1 MTGYRWTILATATAA
16 QTAAAMLFQGLP
28 AIGPQLRDGY
38 GLTVGETGI
47 ALSAVVV
54 GMTLTL
60 LAWGTLSDR
69 RGERAVISI
78 GLVGAAAALSGA
90 ALTTAF
96 SGLFLCLFAAGLFVA
111 SANAASGRATMGWF
125 TARERGLALGIRQA
139 SMPVGAAL
147 AGLTL
152 PALAAGGTLPA
163 LMGLAAILLGAA
175 LVAALLLRPPPTPL
189 ERAPA
194 ERPLRDRRIWRLS
207 EASALLVSVQFG
219 YLGFLTLYLHDERG
233 FSAAAAAATLAGVQ
247 LVGAATRVALGR
259 LSDRQGRRIA
269 PLRRLSLVLAAG
281 TALAG
286 AAEATGLDVLLPL
299 VLAGALAAAS
309 WNGLAFTAAAEL
321 AGGANSGT
329 ALGLQNSVMSVVSGT
344 TLATFGWL
352 VSGTSWAIGF
362 GLLALPAL
370 GAHAMLRRVPE
381 PAASLA
387 S

>member
-1 MTGYRWTILATATAA
+1 
-16 QTAAAMLFQGLP
+16 MLFQGLP

-69 RGERAVISI
+69 RGERPVISI
-78 GLVGAAAALSGA
+78 GLVGAAAALIGA
-90 ALTTAF
+90 ALTRSFA
-96 SGLFLCLFAAGLFVA
+96 GLFLCLFAAGLFVA

-125 TARERGLALGIRQA
+125 AARERGLALGIRQA

-152 PALAAGGTLPA
+152 PALAASGTRSA
-163 LMGLAAILLGAA
+163 LIGLAAILLGAA
-175 LVAALLLRPPPTPL
+175 LVAGLLLRPPPDPRERTPA
-189 ERAPA
+189 RG
-194 ERPLRDRRIWRLS
+194 PLRDRRIWRLS

-233 FSAAAAAATLAGVQ
+233 FSPAAAAATLAGVQ
-247 LVGAATRVALGR
+247 LLGAVTRVALGR
-259 LSDRQGRRIA
+259 LSDRLGRRIA
-269 PLRRLSLVLAAG
+269 PLRRLCLVLAAG
-281 TALAG
+281 TAMAG
-286 AAEATGLDVLLPL
+286 AAEATGLNALLPL
-299 VLAGALAAAS
+299 VLTGALVAAS

-329 ALGLQNSVMSVVSGT
+329 ALGLQNTVMSVVSGT

-352 VSGTSWAIGF
+352 VSGTSWALGF

-381 PAASLA
+381 PAAA
-387 S
+387 IA